1 MAALRKILNRL
12 AERMGDRRGVSS
24 VEYAILAVGIV
35 IVVGGAINAFN
46 LLSPMEYAGNNLL
59 DSQGALTTPAR

>member
-1 MAALRKILNRL
+1 
-12 AERMGDRRGVSS
+12 MGDRRGVSS